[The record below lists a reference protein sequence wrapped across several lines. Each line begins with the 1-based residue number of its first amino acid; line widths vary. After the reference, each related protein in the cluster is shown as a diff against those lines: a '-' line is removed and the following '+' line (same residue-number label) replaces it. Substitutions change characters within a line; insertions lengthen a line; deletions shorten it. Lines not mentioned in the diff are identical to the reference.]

1 MKEVSCAD
9 FPREYKNAR
18 EAQNGEKNMK
28 KLFAKLITPL
38 AFAAVVIFAGCSDPS
53 SSGADNV
60 DVPKGSVIA
69 ATYSGGVKHKSFLM
83 KTAL

>member
-1 MKEVSCAD
+1 
-9 FPREYKNAR
+9 
-18 EAQNGEKNMK
+18 MK
-28 KLFAKLITPL
+28 KLFENLIAPL

-69 ATYSGGVKHKSFLM
+69 ATYSEGGVKHKSFSM
-83 KTAL
+83 KTVL

>member
-1 MKEVSCAD
+1 
-9 FPREYKNAR
+9 
-18 EAQNGEKNMK
+18 MK